1 MALISELKPTIIA
14 LIIGVVLVF
23 VGMTA
28 ATITGGVGYY
38 VVNTLNKSVSGVIPG
53 NINMFNSNTIGLMGN
68 VFMFAGIALIIGA
81 VVFIIK
87 ALWSSVQEI
96 KTTAE

>member
-1 MALISELKPTIIA
+1 MGLINELKPTIVA

-38 VVNTLNKSVSGVIPG
+38 VVDTLNKSVSGIIPAS
-53 NINMFNSNTIGLMGN
+53 INMFNPNTITLMGN
-68 VFMFAGIALIIGA
+68 VFMFAG
-81 VVFIIK
+81 
-87 ALWSSVQEI
+87 
-96 KTTAE
+96 